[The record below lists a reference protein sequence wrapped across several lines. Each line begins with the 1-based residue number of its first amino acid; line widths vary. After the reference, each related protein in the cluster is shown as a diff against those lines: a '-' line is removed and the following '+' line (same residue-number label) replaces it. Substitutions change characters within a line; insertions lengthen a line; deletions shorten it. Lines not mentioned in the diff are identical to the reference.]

1 MVQSNIFAIN
11 YYQTNNTCQLFNYN
25 GSSIFLQNNFNSSFI
40 FINQSSTLITNI
52 QSYVVSSPPF
62 VINAFWSFNGTL
74 NDRDSNYNGALLNN
88 ASFCSPGITGY
99 GSALCFNASFNQ
111 SVSINPSINF
121 NLSNQSFTFEYWIY
135 PYTLATSSGDRG
147 MVGLCQS
154 LANNLCLHMTLRG
167 ANVRISFYGNQCT
180 GGTTIIVNKWYHLT
194 FVYDYVASTQRIYLN
209 GILEC
214 NHSSSTPLQITNIT
228 YIPLTI
234 GMTYPLAPF
243 YFDGII
249 DQLTLVGWVKNASD
263 ILNDAT
269 LVAWYSF
276 YNNSYN
282 DYGPNGINGS
292 GMNTTF
298 NNNTLLFNGTQS
310 YFQST
315 GFVLLGI
322 DNSSY
327 SFSLWINPSQANAST
342 IILAYQNSSSYSI
355 WCSVYLGFTTQGQIQ
370 AQSQSSKGFINVL
383 GPSISTYVWT
393 HIAQTYSSTNGSSL
407 YINGS
412 LFNRSASTNYR
423 SGSAPLTVRLGNS
436 FTKVNQ
442 TCLNTTSQGGQYM
455 GWMDEFRIYSRE
467 LSSSDVQ
474 TLSSTR

>member
-1 MVQSNIFAIN
+1 MIGSVKSTLFNVSQNQCICQMIQSNIFAIN

-25 GSSIFLQNNFNSSFI
+25 
-40 FINQSSTLITNI
+40 
-52 QSYVVSSPPF
+52 VVSSPPF
-62 VINAFWSFNGTL
+62 VINAFWSFDGTL
-74 NDRDSNYNGALLNN
+74 NDRDSNYNGVLLNN

-99 GSALCFNASFNQ
+99 GSALCFNVSRNQ

-135 PYTLATSSGDRG
+135 PYTLSTTGDRG
-147 MVGLCQS
+147 MVGQCQN
-154 LANNLCLHMTLRG
+154 LLNNLCLHMTLRVT
-167 ANVRISFYGNQCT
+167 NVRISFLGNQCT

-269 LVAWYSF
+269 LVAWYNF

-292 GMNTTF
+292 GINTTF

-327 SFSLWINPSQANAST
+327 SFSLWINPSQTNAST
-342 IILAYQNSSSYSI
+342 ILLAYQNSSSYSI

-393 HIAQTYSSTNGSSL
+393 HIAQTYSSTNGISL

-412 LFNRSASTNYR
+412 LFNRSASINYR
-423 SGSAPLTVRLGNS
+423 SGCAPLTVRLGNS
-436 FTKVNQ
+436 FTTVNQ
-442 TCLNTTSQGGQYM
+442 TCLNTTSQGGQYI
-455 GWMDEFRIYSRE
+455 GWMDEFRVYSRE